1 MKTIVTAYG
10 SFATGTDLAD
20 AVTRYGVA
28 LARRQAMDVVD
39 VPFVTADG
47 RTGRVQLRVGWLCE
61 MATVSVGGRRGELRE
76 DGMVLELMRRTQFV
90 ERHRPAPRAVRYAS
104 APAAAAEPSWEEII

>member
-10 SFATGTDLAD
+10 SFATGSDVAD

-28 LARRQAMDVVD
+28 LARRQAIDVVD

-61 MATVSVGGRRGELRE
+61 MATVSVDGARGELEE
-76 DGMVLELMRRTQFV
+76 DGTVLGLMRRTQSGIR
-90 ERHRPAPRAVRYAS
+90 ER
-104 APAAAAEPSWEEII
+104 